1 MIRFLAILTLS
12 FTAFFTTAHA
22 EDEMYSHVVFFE
34 LTDKSD
40 EAKQA
45 LIDGFETYLAPHDGV
60 LVYTASIRDES
71 KQRDVNDL
79 TFDVALTLV
88 FESVAAQDA
97 YQVTGAHKQFI
108 EELSGNW
115 ASVRVFD
122 STIPAGS
129 LTILGGNTEE

>member
-1 MIRFLAILTLS
+1 
-12 FTAFFTTAHA
+12 
-22 EDEMYSHVVFFE
+22 MYSHVVFFE
-34 LTDKSD
+34 LTDNSD
-40 EAKQA
+40 EARQA
-45 LIDGFETYLAPHDGV
+45 LIDGFETYLAPHDGI

-97 YQVTGAHKQFI
+97 YQVTDAHKQFI

-122 STIPAGS
+122 SVVSGS
-129 LTILGGNTEE
+129 PIGLE

>member
-1 MIRFLAILTLS
+1 MMRFLAILTLIFAAP
-12 FTAFFTTAHA
+12 FTAANA
-22 EDEMYSHVVFFE
+22 EDEMYSHLVFFE

-40 EAKQA
+40 DAKQA
-45 LIDGFETYLAPHDGV
+45 LIDGFETYLAPHDGI

-97 YQVTGAHKQFI
+97 YQVTDAHKQFI

-129 LTILGGNTEE
+129 LTIIGGAETE